1 MTVREFICEGCG
13 AYVHDARLYDGPP
26 VPPHGLCAI
35 CEWLCEHITDPEVM
49 VALHK
54 RLAQ

>member
-1 MTVREFICEGCG
+1 VTVREFICEGCG